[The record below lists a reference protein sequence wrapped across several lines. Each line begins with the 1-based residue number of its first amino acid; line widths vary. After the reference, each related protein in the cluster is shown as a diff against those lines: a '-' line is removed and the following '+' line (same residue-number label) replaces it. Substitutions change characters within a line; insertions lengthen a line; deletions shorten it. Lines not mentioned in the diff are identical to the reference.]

1 MIFVDKR
8 PNSKGLLRALWNSRS
23 PVDSSAPASKQRKIE
38 TFVGGSHQR
47 GAKLRR
53 LSVTKTSMRMMMMS
67 CHSEGRIPGP
77 HWQLMQTVIAWF
89 SSYLHTQHSGT
100 TSNWIAVRD
109 RAWSREAEQRMKI
122 IQLDKLEPP
131 TNVLSPLCSLILVA
145 IYERGQIIIVYCI
158 NSIFNS
164 IILIMSSKTF
174 IQSKRV
180 YLNIFTCFAVL
191 CGSASV
197 KSTQGCK
204 GRPLHRQPNKSLK
217 RVKGWLLNIS

>member
-89 SSYLHTQHSGT
+89 SSYLHTSTAAQPAIGLQYESLKKGGGAIH
-100 TSNWIAVRD
+100 
-109 RAWSREAEQRMKI
+109 RMKKI
-122 IQLDKLEPP
+122 KL
-131 TNVLSPLCSLILVA
+131 NRNLVHSKALLSPSCSLILVA
-145 IYERGQIIIVYCI
+145 IYEGRQIILL
-158 NSIFNS
+158 SHFNS
-164 IILIMSSKTF
+164 VILIMSYKSF
-174 IQSKRV
+174 IQS
-180 YLNIFTCFAVL
+180 NIFTCFAVR
-191 CGSASV
+191 
-197 KSTQGCK
+197 QGKCWV
-204 GRPLHRQPNKSLK
+204 NT
-217 RVKGWLLNIS
+217 RV